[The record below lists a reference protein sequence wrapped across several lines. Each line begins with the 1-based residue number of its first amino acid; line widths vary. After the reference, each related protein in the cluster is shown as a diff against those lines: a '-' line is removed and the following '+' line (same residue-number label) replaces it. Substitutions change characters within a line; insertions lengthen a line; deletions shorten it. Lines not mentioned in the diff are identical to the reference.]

1 MREPVSIAHRILEV
15 AESRPDKFSDIY
27 LLYCRAASHLPDDVA
42 TISADILSFVTNL
55 DSTDLKKSRVLLEIL
70 KYKSHLNLR
79 EVNQIFWE
87 KVAEDM
93 SSKILT
99 YHEASALLPSLT
111 AQYWRAKRSYRVD
124 NYAKYESNFHDL
136 AMLDIKHGAASL
148 QPRSLAGL
156 TPSILNYA
164 SNENN
169 FDVIPKIFVESIE
182 KMSPQFGLKDVSDV
196 AVGIDSF
203 NRKKTR
209 IK

>member
-1 MREPVSIAHRILEV
+1 MKNRNSTEPNE
-15 AESRPDKFSDIY
+15 
-27 LLYCRAASHLPDDVA
+27 
-42 TISADILSFVTNL
+42 N
-55 DSTDLKKSRVLLEIL
+55 RVLTEIL

-79 EVNQIFWE
+79 EVNQIYWK
-87 KVAEDM
+87 KVAENM

-99 YHEASALLPSLT
+99 HHEASALLPSLS
-111 AQYWRAKRSYRVD
+111 AQYWRAKRSYRID
-124 NYAKYESNFHDL
+124 NCAEYESHFHDL

-169 FDVIPKIFVESIE
+169 FDVIPQFLVEGIE
-182 KMSPQFGLKDVSDV
+182 KMSPQFGLWDVSHL

-203 NRKKTR
+203 NRKKNRTT
-209 IK
+209 